1 MERSSSKIGLEE
13 IGKVVLKIRFGFPC
27 CLFFRMMV
35 PLNLVH
41 SGGFSSGASLFSVD
55 DSDGM
60 FCIGQIWFD
69 FDSLGIDDLGGD
81 LNTLS
86 ELGYMKDVMDGR

>member
-1 MERSSSKIGLEE
+1 MEKSSSEIGLEE

-41 SGGFSSGASLFSVD
+41 SGGFSSGTSLFSV
-55 DSDGM
+55 
-60 FCIGQIWFD
+60 
-69 FDSLGIDDLGGD
+69 
-81 LNTLS
+81 
-86 ELGYMKDVMDGR
+86 